1 MSEHD
6 EFLSTI
12 VAETAQIGGIEQG
25 GGAAVLGRRI
35 VELAGAQGGGALAI
49 EPDRCDRCSGCGRL
63 ASPALIRPSVF
74 GPILPAQR
82 RNRSGV
88 HSAQRELSILGLASR

>member
-12 VAETAQIGGIEQG
+12 VAVTAQIGVIEQG

-35 VELAGAQGGGALAI
+35 VELTGAQGDALAI
-49 EPDRCDRCSGCGRL
+49 EPDRCGIPVRDAAGWR
-63 ASPALIRPSVF
+63 A
-74 GPILPAQR
+74 R
-82 RNRSGV
+82 R
-88 HSAQRELSILGLASR
+88 